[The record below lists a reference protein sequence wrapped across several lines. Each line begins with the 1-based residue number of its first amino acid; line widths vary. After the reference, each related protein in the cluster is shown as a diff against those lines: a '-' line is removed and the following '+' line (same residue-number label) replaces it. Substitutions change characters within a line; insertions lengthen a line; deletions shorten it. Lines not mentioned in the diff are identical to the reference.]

1 MLREEG
7 QKVSIEKGL
16 RKSRTGVVIAS
27 LLLIVG
33 LAPSLSSFANSKP
46 VTGGSPAGEGA
57 FEATVA
63 VPPWCGWSQTPATSD
78 LTLTGSGLYTGSTYN
93 LTGTSGDV
101 YAYVNGGTS
110 ITSADSADN
119 CSWFGTAPYSA
130 ALSMAIDS
138 VSFSGESDANPG
150 VTDEEFS
157 WSGSLD
163 FTNNFD
169 AGSCTD
175 FSTNPGASLDAA
187 GSVDVWSVASADT
200 NTNNFCSYTITYGS
214 QIPEGLNPT
223 YGDSTY
229 TITGP
234 TLTVTLNTTA
244 GP

>member
-1 MLREEG
+1 
-7 QKVSIEKGL
+7 VSIEKGL
-16 RKSRTGVVIAS
+16 RKSRIGVVIAS
-27 LLLIVG
+27 FLLIVG
-33 LAPSLSSFANSKP
+33 LAPSLSSFANSMP
-46 VTGGSPAGEGA
+46 TTGGSEAGSGA
-57 FEATVA
+57 FTSEVE

-78 LTLTGSGLYTGSTYN
+78 LTLDGSGLYTGTAYD
-93 LTGTSGDV
+93 LTGSSGTV
-101 YAYVNGGTS
+101 YAYVNGGDT
-110 ITSADSADN
+110 ITTEASADN

-130 ALSMAIDS
+130 ALSMSIDS
-138 VSFSGESDANPG
+138 VGFSGESDANPG

-157 WSGSLD
+157 WDGYLD
-163 FTNNFD
+163 LTNNFD
-169 AGSCTD
+169 AGSCTNYT
-175 FSTNPGASLDAA
+175 TNPGASLDAA
-187 GSVDVWSVASADT
+187 GSVDVWSVISDDT